1 MHRFSLAQGFKTIR
15 ARNDSQMAVAKHQKS
30 YSMHDTER
38 FKKRKADTLS
48 YEIKLLS
55 RPECN
60 KLAERTIKKHGQNY
74 K

>member
-1 MHRFSLAQGFKTIR
+1 
-15 ARNDSQMAVAKHQKS
+15 MAVAKHQKS